1 MLPNHPSHL
10 FPTQPSFSSLS
21 AFHSALPGWYRI
33 TPCLISVDPRE
44 GTGQSGDTGPGKA
57 QGRPAETIV
66 LMPETNA
73 SALKRRGPDEPDNE
87 PDVKR
92 PAASKTTASPSNVV
106 GAAAGG
112 FGAVAG
118 GACTWG
124 TGGGASFGGF
134 AGAAATGGGF
144 GGGFAGAA
152 TAAGGG
158 FGGVFAGAA
167 AASAGG
173 GGFGA
178 AAVLSAAAPTEKKE
192 PVLATFGQREAT
204 TETPVSAEPAPS
216 EDGAPTPAPTLAPS
230 EATQSGEEDEV
241 CIHKVRAK
249 LFRLETRPKVVA
261 ESIPNKDDDDDD
273 DDDDDE
279 SAPAAAAT
287 AVAPAAAPAAAPT
300 TEPEPKP
307 AAGAL
312 AGAAAAAEAWG
323 SGVEAGEGGGG
334 DIMETRWLERGV
346 GQVNP
351 HVASAALVAPQLASL
366 AAREARLRI
375 RAAVC
380 TSGSARGV
388 QPLRSQHV
396 AAVSLCQVRSFCVSP
411 RPGQAA
417 HAQRW
422 RRRGLDGAAR
432 DARGE
437 REVSCQKGGILGA
450 PGIACHTA
458 ACPEARHSQG
468 HRKARPLP
476 MGARTPPLR
485 PGQRWHLAPLN
496 KQVGRLILN
505 APLLPSTTLVE
516 RPTDNTLRLVLY
528 SSESAS
534 ASCAKPGHFVL
545 RVKIPTE
552 AEALQAA
559 INKCVSNLQK

>member
-152 TAAGGG
+152 AAAGGG
-158 FGGVFAGAA
+158 FGGGFAGAA
-167 AASAGG
+167 AAAGG

-273 DDDDDE
+273 DEGE

-287 AVAPAAAPAAAPT
+287 AAALAAAPAAAPT
-300 TEPEPKP
+300 TDPEPEP
-307 AAGAL
+307 AAGAP
-312 AGAAAAAEAWG
+312 AGAAAAVEASG
-323 SGVEAGEGGGG
+323 SGAEVGEGVG
-334 DIMETRWLERGV
+334 DDLMETRWLERGV

-351 HVASAALVAPQLASL
+351 HVKSATWWRGSWLPRPPGTQG
-366 AAREARLRI
+366 
-375 RAAVC
+375 
-380 TSGSARGV
+380 SGSGLPHALLGARGGG

-396 AAVSLCQVRSFCVSP
+396 AAASLCQGRSFCASP
-411 RPGQAA
+411 RPGQVA
-417 HAQRW
+417 HAQRR

-437 REVSCQKGGILGA
+437 CGVACQKGAVLGA
-450 PGIACHTA
+450 PGLACHTA
-458 ACPEARHSQG
+458 AYPEARHSQG
-468 HRKARPLP
+468 HGRARLLP
-476 MGARTPPLR
+476 MGARTPPLC
-485 PGQRWHLAPLN
+485 PGQRRHLTPLN
-496 KQVGRLILN
+496 NQVGRLILN
-505 APLLPSTTLVE
+505 APLLASTTLVE

-528 SSESAS
+528 SSESTS

-545 RVKIPTE
+545 RVKIPAE

>member
-323 SGVEAGEGGGG
+323 SGVEAGEGGGAILWRLDG
-334 DIMETRWLERGV
+334 SSAGWGRSIRMLRVPPWWRHSWLPWPPGRQGS
-346 GQVNP
+346 GSGLP
-351 HVASAALVAPQLASL
+351 YALLE
-366 AAREARLRI
+366 AREGFSHSDRSMWRPSACVKFAHSASRHVQVKLLMPKGGGEEDSTARLVMRVENV
-375 RAAVC
+375 RCHVK
-380 TSGSARGV
+380 RG
-388 QPLRSQHV
+388 
-396 AAVSLCQVRSFCVSP
+396 
-411 RPGQAA
+411 
-417 HAQRW
+417 
-422 RRRGLDGAAR
+422 
-432 DARGE
+432 
-437 REVSCQKGGILGA
+437 
-450 PGIACHTA
+450 
-458 ACPEARHSQG
+458 
-468 HRKARPLP
+468 
-476 MGARTPPLR
+476 
-485 PGQRWHLAPLN
+485 
-496 KQVGRLILN
+496 
-505 APLLPSTTLVE
+505 
-516 RPTDNTLRLVLY
+516 
-528 SSESAS
+528 AS
-534 ASCAKPGHFVL
+534 
-545 RVKIPTE
+545 
-552 AEALQAA
+552 
-559 INKCVSNLQK
+559 